1 MKRTHLSSMALVS
14 ALVCLA
20 TESSAQTNPRLEG
33 LRPLHGWSATEI
45 IGARVRGS
53 DGGEIGEIED
63 LVFSSDDRVVTAV
76 VSVGG
81 LLDIAD
87 KLVAVPY
94 ADLRLWSDD
103 ATVAIP
109 LTKAELEA
117 APAYKGRPPAV
128 GEARPLVDPE
138 RAAPPNAEVRREAND
153 EAQRVFAG
161 DDPRVAEGIAENK
174 KAYEDEKTRSEKSR
188 TEQ

>member
-1 MKRTHLSSMALVS
+1 MKHIYSLALSCALLGS
-14 ALVCLA
+14 AVQSA
-20 TESSAQTNPRLEG
+20 AQTAQRVEG
-33 LRPLHGWSATEI
+33 LRPLVGWSAADI

-53 DGGEIGEIED
+53 DGSEIGEIKD
-63 LVFSSDDRVVTAV
+63 LVLSSDARVVTAV

-81 LLDIAD
+81 LLGIAD
-87 KLVAVPY
+87 KVVTVPY

-103 ATVAIP
+103 KTLAVP
-109 LTKAELEA
+109 LAKAEVEA
-117 APAYKGRPPAV
+117 APAYKGGAPAV

-138 RAAPPNAEVRREAND
+138 RAAPPSAEVRREANE
-153 EAQRVFAG
+153 EAQSAFGG

-174 KAYEDEKTRSEKSR
+174 KAYEDEKAR